1 MYAKII
7 KWLSYTLMVA
17 SIVIA
22 AICVVNGFA
31 TESVDPLTGQ
41 TIQEPSFFTSLL
53 LYWGYGMFILPV
65 LIIVLCGIA
74 LGLKNNPKGLVV
86 LAGGLVALAAVVLL
100 AFLIAPGT
108 AVTLAPGTEATETT
122 FKLADTAL
130 YVTYFALAGVV
141 LSLLAGGCYRL
152 IKR

>member
-7 KWLSYTLMVA
+7 KWLSYALMIA

-22 AICVVNGFA
+22 AICVVKGFVI
-31 TESVDPLTGQ
+31 ESTDPLTGQ
-41 TIQEPSFFTSLL
+41 VIEEPSFFTSLL
-53 LYWGYGMFILPV
+53 LYWGYAMFLLPI
-65 LIIVLCGIA
+65 LIIVLCGTA

-86 LAGGLVALAAVVLL
+86 LACGLVAFAAVVLI
-100 AFLIAPGT
+100 AFLVAPGT
-108 AVTLAPGTEATETT
+108 AVTLAPGTEATPFT

-130 YVTYFALAGVV
+130 YVTYFALAGVI